1 VVYRGS
7 SLSVVDRG
15 SSRRVSKNHIGGVK
29 VSRIALS
36 VVDRG
41 SNRRVSKNYI
51 GGVKVSRIALSVVD
65 RGSNR
70 RVFIESHRWCKG

>member
-1 VVYRGS
+1 M
-7 SLSVVDRG
+7 VDRG
-15 SSRRVSKNHIGGVK
+15 SNRRVSKNHIGGVK

-41 SNRRVSKNYI
+41 SN
-51 GGVKVSRIALSVVD
+51 LSVVD

-70 RVFIESHRWCKG
+70 VSKNDITNSLSHGVKQPSLSNDRQCHPFCIIALNINS

>member
-1 VVYRGS
+1 M
-7 SLSVVDRG
+7 SVVDRG
-15 SSRRVSKNHIGGVK
+15 SNRRVSQNHIAGVT

-41 SNRRVSKNYI
+41 ST
-51 GGVKVSRIALSVVD
+51 LSVVD

-70 RVFIESHRWCKG
+70 KVSKNHIGGVQASRIEYGRLCVKQKSIKESHRWCKG